1 MSTPDRLRLALSIWL
16 RPEAALG
23 ATPSTLAMTVGGG
36 AGGGTGW
43 QMIQAVPGGQAAGM
57 ERANPNDFV
66 GGALCLLSD
75 APASDAQTPPLGA
88 ALHDPVRAQNPCPM
102 RDGSL
107 GTSSSRAPIQGRA
120 CPWGRKT
127 SAWPIV

>member
-1 MSTPDRLRLALSIWL
+1 
-16 RPEAALG
+16 
-23 ATPSTLAMTVGGG
+23 
-36 AGGGTGW
+36 
-43 QMIQAVPGGQAAGM
+43 M

-75 APASDAQTPPLGA
+75 APASDARTPPLGA
-88 ALHDPVRAQNPCPM
+88 ALYYLVRAQNPCPM

-107 GTSSSRAPIQGRA
+107 RTSSSVAPIEGRD
-120 CPWGRKT
+120 CPCRKKT